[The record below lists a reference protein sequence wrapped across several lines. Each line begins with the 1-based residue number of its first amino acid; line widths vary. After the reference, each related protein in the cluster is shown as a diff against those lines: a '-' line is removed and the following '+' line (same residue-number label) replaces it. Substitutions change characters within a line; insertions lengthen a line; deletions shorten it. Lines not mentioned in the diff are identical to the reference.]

1 MCRERQSECDIPEFC
16 EGESGSCP
24 FNTYI
29 EDGHP
34 CADGKG
40 YCIGGICP
48 TLDQQCSDIWGPD
61 AEGASQQCYQRFNPT
76 GNFNGHCG
84 KNRSTG
90 NYAKCNQEDILC
102 GLLHCAEGVGQPL
115 YGTDKGFSKTTV
127 NANGVEYECKT
138 VHGPAMMDMPHMGL
152 VQDGTRCGH
161 NLICSKNRCVPLPFN
176 PVLNCPSS
184 NTTVICS
191 GHGVCTPA
199 DQCFC
204 DDGWTGQ
211 DCSTELNI
219 TTAVPAPSGPD
230 TPFTSSTE
238 PTLLVKVV
246 PPELD
251 ELISR
256 QTSPGNIDVAA
267 APVTAESPGLSTTW
281 LIIILASVIGA
292 VVLVLGIT
300 LICYR
305 RQSPSKLGFSSSQ
318 KDNSKNK
325 QKKHKQSGKKKKWLS
340 SEDESELGELPPPP
354 VIISDPNSLM
364 PEKGILKNSCPK
376 LIGSSQR
383 GSDSGGSQGARGS
396 ESGTSYVDQDSVG
409 PYLYDE
415 DEDLEAEEIRE
426 IFHDLAVGNSLDNL
440 DNMPES
446 ASFDFVIP
454 PPPPPQFH
462 LQSIFPSPPAP
473 RQRVKLEPQSTQTSQ
488 SDFDT
493 APLMWRSAIPPQTLS
508 PPQSRIVRLRNFGDL
523 MARFDKS
530 TIDLSPSPDEPPV
543 QLSPSTCTSEDVRSS
558 ETEPDRMYCRTSHSD
573 HSPTSIASSSTQH
586 THNTNNR
593 PSFGNLSQ
601 YLLKRSNLSATSGDG
616 FEDGEV
622 DESVEDVPT
631 HPVPMPPPMNPIDV
645 RNIFNLGHAATAA
658 NTAANHG
665 NILSSAPSRESNDT
679 PVGSQGMDFASYT
692 GNDNLKNA
700 GAIYDKSSGY
710 GSEHDA
716 GERFSIDENS
726 QHSRSQSTSP
736 PSYSAVIRTGP
747 NQIQLVPASQ
757 LLGGCSNSG
766 SQEELQRL
774 LEGLPRINAGSF
786 ERSPL
791 LSATPST
798 PNTGPI
804 PAPSSKLLARDHSDD
819 VSNTPCIDRSLE
831 EIPQVFREQ
840 EDKKTWNPNRRS
852 YGRKTKRPV
861 SLTANHKGSSVDS
874 ENSIVQELK
883 GKKLSPVG
891 KRQELC

>member
-1 MCRERQSECDIPEFC
+1 
-16 EGESGSCP
+16 
-24 FNTYI
+24 
-29 EDGHP
+29 
-34 CADGKG
+34 
-40 YCIGGICP
+40 
-48 TLDQQCSDIWGPD
+48 
-61 AEGASQQCYQRFNPT
+61 
-76 GNFNGHCG
+76 
-84 KNRSTG
+84 
-90 NYAKCNQEDILC
+90 
-102 GLLHCAEGVGQPL
+102 
-115 YGTDKGFSKTTV
+115 
-127 NANGVEYECKT
+127 
-138 VHGPAMMDMPHMGL
+138 
-152 VQDGTRCGH
+152 
-161 NLICSKNRCVPLPFN
+161 
-176 PVLNCPSS
+176 
-184 NTTVICS
+184 
-191 GHGVCTPA
+191 
-199 DQCFC
+199 
-204 DDGWTGQ
+204 
-211 DCSTELNI
+211 
-219 TTAVPAPSGPD
+219 
-230 TPFTSSTE
+230 
-238 PTLLVKVV
+238 
-246 PPELD
+246 
-251 ELISR
+251 
-256 QTSPGNIDVAA
+256 
-267 APVTAESPGLSTTW
+267 
-281 LIIILASVIGA
+281 
-292 VVLVLGIT
+292 
-300 LICYR
+300 
-305 RQSPSKLGFSSSQ
+305 
-318 KDNSKNK
+318 
-325 QKKHKQSGKKKKWLS
+325 
-340 SEDESELGELPPPP
+340 
-354 VIISDPNSLM
+354 M